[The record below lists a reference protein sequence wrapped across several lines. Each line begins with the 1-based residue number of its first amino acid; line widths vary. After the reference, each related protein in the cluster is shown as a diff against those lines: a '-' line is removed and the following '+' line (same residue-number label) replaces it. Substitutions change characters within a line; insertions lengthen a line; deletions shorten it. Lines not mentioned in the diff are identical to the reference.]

1 MPDDNGLIGA
11 FILDRQGGASPC
23 DWQCV
28 RRRKVG
34 DGFLWAHMDRKHASV
49 QKWIRDEAG
58 LDPIITAALLTED
71 TRPRATRHDDGALII
86 LRGANLNPGAE
97 PDDMI
102 SVRIWVEPGRVIS
115 LRSPQLKA
123 VADVREAVEAGTGP
137 RTEGQLIAAIA
148 DRLSHRLQPVT
159 DNLEDI
165 VDALEEQAISDETED
180 LIPQLSSIRR
190 QCVVLRRYLSPQREA
205 LQYLRELRVDWIDED
220 DREILR
226 EVSNQTL
233 RNLED
238 LDMVR
243 ERAGLIHE
251 EVRTRQGERM
261 NHNMYILAIVAAI
274 FLPLGLLTGLL
285 GINVG
290 GMPGVDDPWAFYWVV
305 GILLALT
312 AVVLVLLKW
321 KRLF

>member
-1 MPDDNGLIGA
+1 MTDTNGIIHA
-11 FILDRQGGASPC
+11 FTLDRQGGARPC
-23 DWQCV
+23 DWDGIRAGDC
-28 RRRKVG
+28 G
-34 DGFLWAHMDRKHASV
+34 DGFLWAHMDRKHPAV
-49 QKWIRDEAG
+49 IRWIETEAG
-58 LDPIITAALLTED
+58 LDPIIAAALLAED
-71 TRPRATRHDDGALII
+71 TRPRATRHDNGALII

-115 LRSPQLKA
+115 LRSPRLKA
-123 VADVREAVEAGTGP
+123 VADVREAVEAGAGP

-165 VDALEEQAISDETED
+165 VDAIEEQAISDEID
-180 LIPQLSSIRR
+180 GLIPQLSSIRR

-205 LQYLRELRVDWIDED
+205 LQYLRELKVGWIDED
-220 DREILR
+220 DRELLR
-226 EVSNQTL
+226 EVSDRTM
-233 RNLED
+233 RNIED

-312 AVVLVLLKW
+312 ALVLVLLKW